1 MVITQR
7 IQIQTKGNC
16 DILDITPRV
25 TEALRQSGLASGTIT
40 VFVAHSTC
48 GITTVEFEPGLVSDL
63 KALFE
68 RIAPRGI
75 PYGHDQRWGDG
86 NGHAH
91 VRASLLGASLTI
103 PFEKGTPILG
113 TWQQVILVDFDTH
126 TRTREIVLQIMG
138 E

>member
-1 MVITQR
+1 MVSTQR
-7 IQIQTKGNC
+7 IQIQTKGNG
-16 DILDITPRV
+16 DIVDITPRV
-25 TEALRQSGLASGTIT
+25 IEAVRRSGLAEGTVT

-48 GITTVEFEPGLVSDL
+48 GISTVEFEPGLVSDL
-63 KALFE
+63 QALFE

-91 VRASLLGASLTI
+91 VRATLLGPSLTL
-103 PFEKGTPILG
+103 PFEKGAPTLG
-113 TWQQVILVDFDTH
+113 TWQQVILIDFDTRP
-126 TRTREIVLQIMG
+126 RTREIIFQIMG